1 MQIQVK
7 DISKIYGTEESRVVA
22 LNHASMTIAAG
33 DFISIMGPSGSGKS
47 TLLHLISG
55 LDSPTSGQVLYDD
68 TDIHRGSDKKL
79 SAFRR
84 RKIGFIFQQFNL
96 LPVLT
101 ARENIMMPLLLDKK
115 QPDKTYLEE
124 LSFLLGLEERLSHLP
139 HELSGGQQQRVAIAR
154 ALIAKPDIIFAD
166 EPTGNL
172 DSKSGGEV
180 MKMLCDIREKMK
192 KTLVIITHDAR
203 VAQMADRRFTI
214 IDGELSERGTD

>member
-1 MQIQVK
+1 MQIHVN
-7 DISKIYGTEESRVVA
+7 DISKVYGADENKVVA
-22 LNHASMTIAAG
+22 LSHASMEISEG

-47 TLLHLISG
+47 TLLHIISG
-55 LDSPTSGQVLYDD
+55 LDKPVSGNVRYDD
-68 TDIHRGSDKKL
+68 FDIHSGSDKKL

-84 RKIGFIFQQFNL
+84 RRIGFIFQQFHL

-101 ARENIMMPLLLDKK
+101 ARENMIMPLLLDKK
-115 QPDKTYLEE
+115 QPDEDYLQE
-124 LSFLLGLEERLSHLP
+124 LASFLGLKNRLLHLP

-180 MKMLCDIREKMK
+180 MNMLCDIREKMN
-192 KTLVIITHDAR
+192 KTLVMITHDPRIAEL
-203 VAQMADRRFTI
+203 ADRRFTI
-214 IDGELSERGTD
+214 IDGELSEVNAQ